1 MAGEPLGAF
10 PTGRCSCLGPGMD
23 KKSWDSLGPPG
34 VRVAFGP
41 LGAQLVYS
49 GLGSPCPPL
58 SLARGAAGRS
68 PKPGVSASK
77 CGCCY
82 FPLECPSLL
91 SSLSSP
97 RGAGPPEQGERGTR
111 GSQDNFLHAGSLQNH
126 REGWCWF
133 LGLEPGAWPLILPSL
148 RGRKGRF
155 SPTPNLPESQNSGD
169 HLQTMQIPGPT
180 SWQGQQEIMG

>member
-1 MAGEPLGAF
+1 MATELEGSALEVIKDLRWLPTQHQTSETGKLRTCQGSPWGRRAHAHTAQAFVAGEPLGAS
-10 PTGRCSCLGPGMD
+10 PIPGRCSCLGPGMD
-23 KKSWDSLGPPG
+23 KKSRDSLGPPG

-41 LGAQLVYS
+41 LGAQLVFS

-111 GSQDNFLHAGSLQNH
+111 GSQDNLAS
-126 REGWCWF
+126 
-133 LGLEPGAWPLILPSL
+133 
-148 RGRKGRF
+148 
-155 SPTPNLPESQNSGD
+155 
-169 HLQTMQIPGPT
+169 
-180 SWQGQQEIMG
+180 